1 MELINN
7 LQHEPRQ
14 YQHSYFR
21 STIILLL
28 VLLMVRAR
36 VTIGRAGLRAHGLS
50 SFLPCSAART
60 APQSVLLLEQRQKPD
75 CQGRSVP
82 ITRIQGPPYAHT
94 SLC

>member
-7 LQHEPRQ
+7 VQHEPRQ

-28 VLLMVRAR
+28 VLVMVGAG
-36 VTIGRAGLRAHGLS
+36 VNTGRAGLRGHGLS
-50 SFLPCSAART
+50 SFPPDSAARA
-60 APQSVLLLEQRQKPD
+60 APPSVPLQKPGWWD
-75 CQGRSVP
+75 RSVP
-82 ITRIQGPPYAHT
+82 MARTRGPPYPRT